1 MLFGRMEHEVVEKV
15 TDGILWVAGR
25 DKFMP
30 DSHLYV
36 LGDVK
41 SNDLTIVDCGIVEMG
56 NYKLNELESF
66 GISIEQVKRII
77 MTHTHLDHIGCL
89 RDFLEQGP
97 HIELW
102 VHRDEAT
109 YLERGD
115 DRIVFGNKM
124 FESMIRSQ
132 YDIPERFFE
141 FKVTRKLE
149 GGENLD
155 VGENSFRVIHI
166 PGHSIGSVGLYD
178 EKRKI
183 FLSGDTIYADGAI
196 GRYDLFSADSG
207 MLKQTLEML
216 SNLEINTL
224 LPCHNRIVKSEADQ
238 MVKNTVQYWL
248 PML

>member
-1 MLFGRMEHEVVEKV
+1 MEQKVVEKV

-30 DSHLYV
+30 DSHIYV
-36 LGDVK
+36 LGDAG
-41 SNDLTIVDCGIVEMG
+41 SEDLTIVDCGIVEMG
-56 NYKLNELESF
+56 NYKLDELDGY

-89 RDFLEQGP
+89 RDFLERGP

-102 VHRDEAT
+102 VHREEAT
-109 YLERGD
+109 YLESGD
-115 DRIVFGNKM
+115 DRVVFGNKM

-149 GGENLD
+149 GGEFLD
-155 VGENSFRVIHI
+155 VGGNRFKVIHI
-166 PGHSIGSVGLYD
+166 PGHSIGSIGLYD
-178 EKRKI
+178 ETRKI

-196 GRYDLFSADSG
+196 GRYDLFSADSE
-207 MLKQTLEML
+207 MLKESLEIIRD
-216 SNLEINTL
+216 LEINTL
-224 LPCHNRIVKSEADQ
+224 LPCHNRIVKGGADQ

-248 PML
+248 PLLK